1 MPTDNQSPKYK
12 SHPTSSYTVPKY
24 NHILKRQVMKK
35 NAVCLISKHSTMIKK
50 YFYVKLYFSVCE
62 CTCYKTISV
71 LIFLTCC
78 RFINI
83 IKKWH
88 YIKRYAL
95 FNFYFNRYINP
106 WNEWMVFSLI
116 YTLDINYFGLGD
128 GHYCWFIRFC
138 LFYIFWLIMI
148 FTKTATKK
156 LKGGGE
162 NYVQC
167 IDWYATCSKAI
178 TFSQKITCSPR

>member
-95 FNFYFNRYINP
+95 FNFYFNRYKTY
-106 WNEWMVFSLI
+106 EWFSLW
-116 YTLDINYFGLGD
+116 YTHWISIILDWVMGITVGLFVFA
-128 GHYCWFIRFC
+128 C
-138 LFYIFWLIMI
+138 
-148 FTKTATKK
+148 FTFF
-156 LKGGGE
+156 
-162 NYVQC
+162 
-167 IDWYATCSKAI
+167 DSSW
-178 TFSQKITCSPR
+178 

>member
-95 FNFYFNRYINP
+95 FNFYFNRYTSICKRMNGFLFDIHIGYQLF
-106 WNEWMVFSLI
+106 WIGWWVLLLVYSFLRVF
-116 YTLDINYFGLGD
+116 
-128 GHYCWFIRFC
+128 H
-138 LFYIFWLIMI
+138 FWLIMI
-148 FTKTATKK
+148 VMKTATKK
-156 LKGGGE
+156 L
-162 NYVQC
+162 
-167 IDWYATCSKAI
+167 
-178 TFSQKITCSPR
+178 